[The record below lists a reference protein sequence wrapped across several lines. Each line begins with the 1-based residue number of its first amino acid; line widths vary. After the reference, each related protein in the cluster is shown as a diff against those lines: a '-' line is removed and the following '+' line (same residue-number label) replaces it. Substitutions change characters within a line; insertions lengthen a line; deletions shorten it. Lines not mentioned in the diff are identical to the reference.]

1 MLDQRRERLHLGR
14 DSMGAVAWLIVILGA
29 FITIGMTWFYPTESD
44 RTRYPLVGTMGLM
57 FGLMIFLI
65 VVMDHPLLGGFRVE
79 SASFEEALLD
89 MQDWQQRLNDF

>member
-1 MLDQRRERLHLGR
+1 
-14 DSMGAVAWLIVILGA
+14 V
-29 FITIGMTWFYPTESD
+29 
-44 RTRYPLVGTMGLM
+44 M

-89 MQDWQQRLNDF
+89 MQAWQQSFSEI